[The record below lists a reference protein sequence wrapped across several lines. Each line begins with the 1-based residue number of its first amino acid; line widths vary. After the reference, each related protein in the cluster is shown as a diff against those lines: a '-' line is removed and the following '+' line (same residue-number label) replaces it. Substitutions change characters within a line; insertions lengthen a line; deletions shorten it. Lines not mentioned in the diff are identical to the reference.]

1 MKVNV
6 LRNYIRESILI
17 YEARNWKKLSAIAK
31 EKNKEQKEIKT
42 VGDLIEHLKNVQEKL
57 KKGEIKDFAK
67 DTFFSILFDE
77 VPGSSFLGA
86 AKDSAQF
93 FIKMTNTPDD
103 VSKDTPLKNFD
114 LDDDIAKITK
124 TEIIQMYINDLAKN
138 ITTDEELKN
147 TLLDD
152 FNINKDLQ
160 EFIADKFNNRTV
172 SIKED

>member
-6 LRNYIRESILI
+6 LRSYIRESILI
-17 YEARNWKKLSAIAK
+17 YEARNWKKLNSIAK

-42 VGDLIEHLKNVQEKL
+42 VGDLIEHLKKVQEKL
-57 KKGEIKDFAK
+57 KKGEITAFAK

-77 VPGSSFLGA
+77 VPGSAFLGA
-86 AKDSAQF
+86 AKDGAQF
-93 FIKMTNTPDD
+93 FKKMTSTPDD

-124 TEIIQMYINDLAKN
+124 PEIIQMYIDNLAKN
-138 ITTDEELKN
+138 ISTDEGLKN
-147 TLLDD
+147 TNLDD

-172 SIKED
+172 SIQDD